1 MLSPYQVE
9 HLQDQLDRYIAVLV
23 VGSLIFLVGS
33 TMGVFASQDLLYGT
47 NFMMRLAG
55 AEQLL
60 GLVLIA
66 VGGIKAQSLHK
77 QLNQPA
83 TDRKSTRL
91 NSSHSS
97 ISYAVF

>member
-1 MLSPYQVE
+1 MLSPSQVE
-9 HLQDQLDRYIAVLV
+9 RLQDEFDKFIAILV

-55 AEQLL
+55 AEQVL

-66 VGGIKAQSLHK
+66 VGGIKAHSLHQ

-83 TDRKSTRL
+83 ASQASRSTAAGAG
-91 NSSHSS
+91 H
-97 ISYAVF
+97 

>member
-1 MLSPYQVE
+1 MLSPSQVE
-9 HLQDQLDRYIAVLV
+9 RLQDEFDKFVAVLV

-55 AEQLL
+55 AEQGL
-60 GLVLIA
+60 GLLLIA
-66 VGGIKAQSLHK
+66 VGGFKANSLHK

-83 TDRKSTRL
+83 TSHVSSRSTAAGAG
-91 NSSHSS
+91 H
-97 ISYAVF
+97 

>member
-1 MLSPYQVE
+1 MLSPSQLE
-9 HLQDQLDRYIAVLV
+9 HLQDEFDKFIAVLV

-83 TDRKSTRL
+83 TSQTSSRSTAAGAG
-91 NSSHSS
+91 H
-97 ISYAVF
+97 

>member
-1 MLSPYQVE
+1 MLSPSQVE
-9 HLQDQLDRYIAVLV
+9 RLQDDFDKFIAVLV

-55 AEQLL
+55 AEQGL
-60 GLVLIA
+60 GVLLIA
-66 VGGIKAQSLHK
+66 IGGIKAQSLHK

-83 TDRKSTRL
+83 PSHAPSRSTAAGAG
-91 NSSHSS
+91 H
-97 ISYAVF
+97 

>member
-1 MLSPYQVE
+1 MLSPSQVE
-9 HLQDQLDRYIAVLV
+9 HLQDEFDKFIAVAV

-55 AEQLL
+55 AEQML
-60 GLVLIA
+60 GVLMIA
-66 VGGIKAQSLHK
+66 FGGIKAQSLHK

-83 TDRKSTRL
+83 TSQTSSRSTAAGAG
-91 NSSHSS
+91 H
-97 ISYAVF
+97 

>member
-1 MLSPYQVE
+1 MLSPSQFE
-9 HLQDQLDRYIAVLV
+9 HLQDEFDKFIAVLV

-83 TDRKSTRL
+83 TSQTSSRSTAAGAG
-91 NSSHSS
+91 H
-97 ISYAVF
+97 